1 MEAYGRFYANGE
13 VFEGYFK
20 IDGDKLNFEGLE
32 FHTDALKFLPPVKPK
47 KIVCVGVNYRDH
59 AEEFGKEVPEE
70 PIIFMKPESAVIGDS
85 DPIILPPQSGRVD
98 YEGELAVVIAKRC
111 RNVGYEEAKDFILG
125 YTCFN
130 DVTARDLQFKDGQWT
145 RGKSFDTFAPLGP
158 YVVHDLDPENLKI
171 ETFLNGKIVQASNTS
186 NMAFNAFRLVEFIS
200 SIMTLKRGDVIAT
213 GTPSGV
219 GALKHGDVVE
229 VRIEGIGGLRNP
241 VRSWK
246 SDPWKANPEIT
257 GSF

>member
-1 MEAYGRFYANGE
+1 MEVYGRFYANGE
-13 VFEGYFK
+13 LFEGF
-20 IDGDKLNFEGLE
+20 FEMLGRQLIFE
-32 FHTDALKFLPPVKPK
+32 DLKFSAEAVKFLPPVKPTK
-47 KIVCVGVNYRDH
+47 LICIGVNYRDH
-59 AEEFGKEVPEE
+59 AKEFGKEVPEE

-85 DPIILPPQSGRVD
+85 DPILLPPLPPQSNRVD

-111 RNVGYEEAKDFILG
+111 KDVSQEEAREFILG

-158 YVVHDLDPENLKI
+158 YIVLSKQLNPENLKI
-171 ETFLNGKIVQASNTS
+171 ETLLNGNVVQSSNTS

-219 GALKHGDVVE
+219 GALKPGDVVE
-229 VRIEGIGGLRNP
+229 VRIEGIGRLKNP
-241 VRSWK
+241 VMVK
-246 SDPWKANPEIT
+246 QK
-257 GSF
+257 